1 MKYKYIKKDMSEI
14 EEMGLKC
21 FEERMKKKTA
31 SKYTCSYE
39 SGEGAIEIR
48 KYLYIRSFVKG
59 FLEGSLKVF
68 DGFEPC
74 LLKSIMKH
82 NEKLSEE
89 IEDMRKELNEWG
101 EVYLV
106 WRNGRLYVW
115 DNIFDMVSFRS
126 GLFL

>member
-14 EEMGLKC
+14 EKMGLEC
-21 FEERMKKKTA
+21 FEEKKKKKTP

-74 LLKSIMKH
+74 LLESIMKH

-101 EVYLV
+101 EVYLM